1 MQSFSKVGSLY
12 LVCTHINPTPH
23 RYKFLEASKK
33 IKSIPMIII
42 PRKHKCNLIATT
54 SKCNLTKCKDLKQCS
69 CILCVYFPY
78 KLVENIKLVNGFVV
92 V

>member
-33 IKSIPMIII
+33 F
-42 PRKHKCNLIATT
+42 NLYPWLLYQESTNAI
-54 SKCNLTKCKDLKQCS
+54 
-69 CILCVYFPY
+69 
-78 KLVENIKLVNGFVV
+78 
-92 V
+92 